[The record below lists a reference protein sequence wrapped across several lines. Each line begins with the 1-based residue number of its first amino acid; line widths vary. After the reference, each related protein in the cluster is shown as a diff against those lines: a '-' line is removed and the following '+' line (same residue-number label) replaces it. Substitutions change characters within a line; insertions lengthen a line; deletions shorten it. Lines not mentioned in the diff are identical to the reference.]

1 MSQEV
6 DWLHSQAGVCKVDL
20 YNPDEQKDQDRKV
33 ICFVD
38 VSSLNVKDKDSKAK
52 KAASQSSSIS
62 EPSNELDLGNL
73 EEKEVIVIKDNEKHD
88 HSKTEGA
95 VCLFKQ
101 GSTDELSVVSWLNN
115 DLQKYAVG
123 FQHALTPSD
132 APQKRKVSETFND
145 PSLSQNSDT
154 SLKSAGA
161 QKGKRDPDD
170 VSYYVNKLCSL
181 VVQMA
186 RKEITDKLEGTA
198 SKFIR
203 QGIHGSAGEGK
214 NNNSRGSVSK
224 IASQMVNEAVEA
236 STQDPQGKLP
246 SPRPSQEKTIKKED
260 TSGSKRTSL
269 FYGEMSNQNGCKQG
283 GKPGDKQMCQQ
294 AKQSGQDDSGTSVS
308 KGLMVYANQVASD
321 MMFSFMK
328 TMKVQRKDGKTTP
341 ACVVLKKVILK
352 HTKDVISDLI
362 DSTMK
367 NLHNVTGVL
376 MTDSDFVSTVKKNL
390 FNLGSQK
397 STEILEAMVKRLFKA
412 LAGDDKQSRSQ
423 SLAYTSLKTG
433 SQDSKSQGMQFTA
446 MKSEMHNQGK
456 DKDRGA
462 SKCQSSSSKDSE
474 KHCSMDKYAKD
485 LIVTALMLIQQHLL
499 QQTNGKDSARES
511 GATSFGYVSRDSHF
525 EKAGSSQ
532 SSKSLSMA
540 AGSRHSGA
548 KNDHQQLDSQKG
560 DISSILLSII
570 QKVLREAGFNI
581 DDNSSETNRN
591 YRDPATTDSKSS
603 KKSLSKQP
611 SSAMDQF
618 DNMDQVNKQFIDQ
631 LVESVMKLCLF
642 MAKNNSPD
650 LAIGDLLDEQNAFGA
665 SSSKTPAVP
674 RRSSQSKG
682 NGKQLLG
689 SSSGSEVIV
698 NNQNSN
704 SSLLNKELQ
713 AILQWMAASHFN
725 VPNLSFMNENE
736 GDLKKLPQLAE
747 KAAKKGYSVGD
758 ILQEVMRYFEKQQMA
773 AAVGNMPRCG
783 LMDWLLANL

>member
-52 KAASQSSSIS
+52 KAASQSSSMS

-101 GSTDELSVVSWLNN
+101 GSTDELSIVSWLNN

-132 APQKRKVSETFND
+132 APQKRKVSQTFND

-203 QGIHGSAGEGK
+203 QGIHGSGK

-236 STQDPQGKLP
+236 STQDPQGKLS
-246 SPRPSQEKTIKKED
+246 SPRPSQEKTTKRED
-260 TSGSKRTSL
+260 TSGSNRTSL
-269 FYGEMSNQNGCKQG
+269 FYGEMSNQNGYKQG

-390 FNLGSQK
+390 FNIGSQK

-462 SKCQSSSSKDSE
+462 SKGQSSSNKASE

-499 QQTNGKDSARES
+499 QQTNGKDSACES
-511 GATSFGYVSRDSHF
+511 GASSFGYVSRDSHF
-525 EKAGSSQ
+525 EKAGSSH

-548 KNDHQQLDSQKG
+548 KNDHHQLDSQKG

-570 QKVLREAGFNI
+570 QKVLCEAGFNI
-581 DDNSSETNRN
+581 DDNSSETNKN
-591 YRDPATTDSKSS
+591 YKEAATNDSKCS
-603 KKSLSKQP
+603 KKALSKQP
-611 SSAMDQF
+611 NSAMDQF
-618 DNMDQVNKQFIDQ
+618 DNMDQMNKQFIDQ

-650 LAIGDLLDEQNAFGA
+650 LAIGDLLDEQNAYGA
-665 SSSKTPAVP
+665 SSSKTPAAP
-674 RRSSQSKG
+674 RRNSQSKG
-682 NGKQLLG
+682 NGKQLSG

-698 NNQNSN
+698 NNQNTN
-704 SSLLNKELQ
+704 SSTLNKELQ

-736 GDLKKLPQLAE
+736 GDLKKLPLLAE
-747 KAAKKGYSVGD
+747 KAAKKNCSVGD
-758 ILQEVMRYFEKQQMA
+758 ILQEVMRYFEKQQMD
-773 AAVGNMPRCG
+773 AAVGNMPRSG